1 MVKFKF
7 FIIFKQ
13 YKEPNDKK
21 NEFIKV
27 DKKNSSNYNKI
38 KNEINKTSDLIGKEK
53 NNISGVNLTE
63 NKNNISSN
71 VIVKSNEKPEK
82 KVKKILET
90 KKNNFLFE
98 NNFMKNIKVDDKN
111 KIDLNNKI
119 FNMKNSDL
127 KLESLESKK
136 ENIMKITKVFQLKY
150 NNFTDKKS
158 SVVTSKNNN
167 SNNMIVNCSNI
178 SVIESKNLANSE
190 NIFPTKIDEN
200 NKKNSDE
207 FQNTNFN
214 KENSSNNNKN
224 KTEEKIIHKITSI
237 LNKKIDIIDNIPLV
251 HNNEKVDDM
260 RFQVNIGNANDI
272 NTNDHNITNISINSN
287 KKFVI
292 LVENEYKKNSRLL
305 KQNTSE
311 DQNTTNIQ
319 NENVNE
325 TDEEN
330 INSNEEEFNE
340 SNEDNSDNLEEEELE
355 NSENS
360 NSEKVTVVRKDKTNR
375 DSENIIVIYF
385 LKLD

>member
-1 MVKFKF
+1 M
-7 FIIFKQ
+7 
-13 YKEPNDKK
+13 
-21 NEFIKV
+21 
-27 DKKNSSNYNKI
+27 
-38 KNEINKTSDLIGKEK
+38 IGKEK

-136 ENIMKITKVFQLKY
+136 ENIMKIPKVFQLKY